1 LTFGRARSPWKSLGK
16 ADHVSPYPSRSMR
29 IRLAPPLFFC
39 FTSRHP
45 SAKRICDGGKDTEII
60 KPKLL
65 ASNKASTNKI
75 KHFGLGSESLSP
87 VHSKPPTKAKCE
99 RFIIVATQKCSKAWG
114 YCSAYGKRVEAWS
127 RAMPRLKTENRAQ
140 LIGSSG

>member
-1 LTFGRARSPWKSLGK
+1 
-16 ADHVSPYPSRSMR
+16 
-29 IRLAPPLFFC
+29 LFFC

-65 ASNKASTNKI
+65 GSNKASTNKI

-99 RFIIVATQKCSKAWG
+99 RFIIVATQKCGKAWG
-114 YCSAYGKRVEAWS
+114 TVAHTANAWKLG
-127 RAMPRLKTENRAQ
+127 AEQCPFENRKQSPADRIKW
-140 LIGSSG
+140 LMMDACVMHVREAGKDASTTLHHRKSTRHRIGG